1 MNLLTLRTSA
11 GFSQEFLAR
20 QMEASR
26 TTIVNWERGKTEP
39 SASEAI
45 KLARIFGVTVE
56 YLMGGE

>member
-1 MNLLTLRTSA
+1 MNLLKLRTSS

-20 QMEASR
+20 QMEVSR

-56 YLMGGE
+56 YLMGG

>member
-1 MNLLTLRTSA
+1 MNLLKLRTSS

-20 QMEASR
+20 QMEVSR

-56 YLMGGE
+56 NLIGGE

>member
-1 MNLLTLRTSA
+1 MNLLKLRTSS

-20 QMEASR
+20 QMEVSR

-45 KLARIFGVTVE
+45 ELARIFGVTVE